1 MAARRSL
8 NREAIERYEAR
19 ILAYEQRPR
28 RTPPAR
34 APDRAK
40 TARARRRVP
49 QRVAITVR
57 ARRIVVLAAIML
69 LLDLFGSFA
78 LAMMQPSNVPFGV
91 RAVEW
96 LRDNGAAWL
105 V

>member
-1 MAARRSL
+1 MAARSCL

-19 ILAYEQRPR
+19 SLADEQRPR
-28 RTPPAR
+28 RSPPAR
-34 APDRAK
+34 AAAP
-40 TARARRRVP
+40 TARVRRRVP

-57 ARRIVVLAAIML
+57 VRRVVVLAAIVL
-69 LLDLFGSFA
+69 LVDLLCSFA

-96 LRDNGAAWL
+96 FRDNGAAWR
-105 V
+105 

>member
-1 MAARRSL
+1 MAARSCL

-19 ILAYEQRPR
+19 ILADEQRPR
-28 RTPPAR
+28 RSPPRAAAR
-34 APDRAK
+34 AP
-40 TARARRRVP
+40 TARVRRRVP

-57 ARRIVVLAAIML
+57 VRRVVVLAAIVL
-69 LLDLFGSFA
+69 LVDLLCSFA

-96 LRDNGAAWL
+96 FRDNGAAWR
-105 V
+105 